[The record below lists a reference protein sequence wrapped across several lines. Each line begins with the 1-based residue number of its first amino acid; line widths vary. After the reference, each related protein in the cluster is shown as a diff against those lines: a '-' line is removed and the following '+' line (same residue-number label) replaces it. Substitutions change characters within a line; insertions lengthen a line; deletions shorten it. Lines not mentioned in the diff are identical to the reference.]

1 MIKLSKVV
9 MLFLFCAA
17 IFHCRLFAQDEKDVA
32 LMLKT
37 TGKVELKKQGS
48 AAWSAARK
56 GVRIHSGQV
65 VRTGNEAFA
74 ALVFTD
80 DKSQLKIRAN
90 SSVTINGKREKEG
103 IAKRISLGFGELW
116 AKVTKQNTALRVETP
131 SGVATVKG
139 TEFNALY
146 LNAIFFVYCQQG
158 LIEVFN
164 QFGSLLLGANEI
176 AKLVQGQAP
185 EHYEGNPNDLFNLGD
200 DEGGNKLE
208 IEFEDEQGNKKK
220 LIIEY

>member
-1 MIKLSKVV
+1 
-9 MLFLFCAA
+9 
-17 IFHCRLFAQDEKDVA
+17 
-32 LMLKT
+32 
-37 TGKVELKKQGS
+37 
-48 AAWSAARK
+48 
-56 GVRIHSGQV
+56 
-65 VRTGNEAFA
+65 
-74 ALVFTD
+74 
-80 DKSQLKIRAN
+80 
-90 SSVTINGKREKEG
+90 
-103 IAKRISLGFGELW
+103 
-116 AKVTKQNTALRVETP
+116 
-131 SGVATVKG
+131 
-139 TEFNALY
+139 
-146 LNAIFFVYCQQG
+146 VYCQQG